1 MFELYKA
8 EFARYRVWAL
18 CAVVA
23 VLAFYGFLAKLK
35 PFFEAEA
42 LQIAAMNIGL
52 VGGSF
57 GFGIVQMILHKRINH
72 WTYLIHRPL
81 EVHKIF
87 IALAGAALTI
97 ISIVVVVPLL
107 IMTVGFDAFT
117 AETVDMRHYAYI
129 LQLLL
134 TCFAAYAVGTFSVL
148 NASKGAFLIILMI
161 AAYLMPNPETDFKQF
176 FPAIIILA
184 GLFLLNFN
192 SFKAD
197 LTAHTKEPWAI
208 FLQVSGMALGIVMA
222 IMASSTVFYHL
233 PLFITGQHP
242 DDNPYD
248 GSFSYMYEY
257 EMGERPAYVL
267 RNSTHPSADIYAKQ
281 AELADQEFFS
291 LNQWTFPRQ
300 GQMYV
305 KDKQYA
311 LQPRGL
317 NQIWQF
323 SHDAMLL
330 IGRNNKTD
338 EIIGVIGQNGFLDN
352 LDAVTEADRF
362 REVPFMIGESFL
374 ETTSHLYQVNFAD
387 RDMLVKHEPDAGEE
401 YIGRLQINED
411 YIVIVSDKKSYLF
424 DKVAFIDEFEATEA
438 EYVVEHPT
446 RPEAMAWVATY
457 RLADGYMMLFSGN
470 DYFANNK
477 PGASIV
483 HAKLGGSSELIHEE
497 QYAYKRHPFWIQHLE
512 FIASPANYI
521 LKNVYL
527 HYIEPS
533 ETRNIPFKDITG
545 NRYDT
550 HVWIFAGFLQVLTA
564 LLAFF
569 WSRRRNLGK
578 AQTITWAAM
587 GAIYGLPGFIALV
600 LMSPWK
606 RDVKA

>member
-8 EFARYRVWAL
+8 EFARYRIWAL
-18 CAVVA
+18 CGIVV
-23 VLAFYGFLAKLK
+23 VLGFYGFLQKLK
-35 PFFEAEA
+35 PFLEADM
-42 LQIAAMNIGL
+42 LQITTMNIGL

-57 GFGIVQMILHKRINH
+57 AFGIVQMILHKRINH

-87 IALAGAALTI
+87 MALAGAAMTI
-97 ISIVVVVPLL
+97 ITVVVVVPLF
-107 IMTVGFDAFT
+107 IMTAGLDAFT
-117 AETVDMRHYAYI
+117 AETVDARHYAYVF
-129 LQLLL
+129 QLLL

-148 NASKGAFLIILMI
+148 NASKGAFLVILML
-161 AAYLMPNPETDFKQF
+161 AAYLMPNPESDFKQF
-176 FPAIIILA
+176 GPALAILV
-184 GLFLLNFN
+184 GLFALNFN

-208 FLQVSGMALGIVMA
+208 VMQSSGKILGIVMLFM
-222 IMASSTVFYHL
+222 MASTVFYHL
-233 PLFITGQHP
+233 PLFIAGAHP
-242 DDNPYD
+242 DDHPED
-248 GSFSYMYEY
+248 GSYSYMYEY
-257 EMGERPAYVL
+257 EMGQRPAYVL
-267 RNSTHPSADIYAKQ
+267 RNSTHPSADLYAKQ

-291 LNQWTFPRQ
+291 LDQWTFPRQ

-317 NQIWQF
+317 NQVWQF
-323 SHDAMLL
+323 SHDEMVM
-330 IGRNNKTD
+330 IGRNSKT
-338 EIIGVIGQNGFLDN
+338 EEVIGVIGQNGFLDN
-352 LDAVTEADRF
+352 LESVTEEDRF
-362 REVPFMIGESFL
+362 ETVPFMIGESFL

-387 RDMLVKHEPDAGEE
+387 REMLVKHQPDAGEE

-424 DKVAFIDEFEATEA
+424 DKVAFIDEFEAAEA

-477 PGASIV
+477 PGAAII
-483 HAKLGGSSELIHEE
+483 HAKLGGESELIHE
-497 QYAYKRHPFWIQHLE
+497 QRYKYKNHPFWIQHLE
-512 FIASPANYI
+512 FISSPANYI
-521 LKNVYL
+521 MKNVYL
-527 HYIEPS
+527 HYIEPA
-533 ETRNIPFKDITG
+533 ETSNIPFKDIIG
-545 NRYDT
+545 NRYGANA
-550 HVWIFAGFLQVLTA
+550 WILAGVLQ
-564 LLAFF
+564 LLAAGLALF

-578 AQTITWAAM
+578 AQTVTWTVL
-587 GAIYGLPGFIALV
+587 GAVYGLPAFVALV

-606 RDVKA
+606 RDIKA